1 MAPESDQSSD
11 VSTEEM
17 LRKVAALN
25 AGRHA
30 RKPSPAQ
37 SARALRRAAVLG
49 AVIVA
54 LVVALALVWRL
65 RSGEGAAHPATTQP
79 RTLTRPSPARGEKT
93 TTAPATTTASQRP
106 ATPPPARK
114 AAALQVTASRG
125 ACWVLARA
133 GGAQGRVLYDAVVQE
148 GSTVEVR
155 ARRLW
160 VRFGAAGYV
169 DLVLNG
175 RPLQL
180 GSTGTVDVLLTAAGV
195 QG

>member
-1 MAPESDQSSD
+1 M
-11 VSTEEM
+11 
-17 LRKVAALN
+17 
-25 AGRHA
+25 
-30 RKPSPAQ
+30 
-37 SARALRRAAVLG
+37 
-49 AVIVA
+49 
-54 LVVALALVWRL
+54 
-65 RSGEGAAHPATTQP
+65 
-79 RTLTRPSPARGEKT
+79 
-93 TTAPATTTASQRP
+93 
-106 ATPPPARK
+106 
-114 AAALQVTASRG
+114 
-125 ACWVLARA
+125 
-133 GGAQGRVLYDAVVQE
+133 LYDAVVQE